1 MRDVVGEHRIGG
13 LRDAS
18 RLRRRASAAL
28 MDPMRLRARRAR
40 NGTWSRSAS
49 AWCPSERGT
58 ITTVGGDLR
67 LGLVG
72 CGRLAVRGYVPAIA
86 HVPDMLLAAVVDPA
100 LERCELAAPGVP
112 AFATA
117 ADLIATDSVDAL
129 VIASP
134 AEAHVA
140 DARLAAAAGLPTLI
154 EKPPAPTLAET
165 LELAHLD
172 PAPKFGFNRRFVTEV
187 ASLRSAIPAQSAI
200 RMDLEMRT
208 RSASWGSYVADDDAL
223 SNLGPHLI
231 DLTRWLS
238 GAEIVGVGPQSRRY
252 GQRSSSSSPTAAG
265 KLACSAPRTA
275 PIANGCSSGPPTGA
289 CTVATRPAASRVRFG
304 SGSLVGRSTIRSF
317 PRLRANSPRSV
328 GQLAVSQRRLSPA
341 RWTGSA

>member
-1 MRDVVGEHRIGG
+1 M
-13 LRDAS
+13 
-18 RLRRRASAAL
+18 
-28 MDPMRLRARRAR
+28 
-40 NGTWSRSAS
+40 
-49 AWCPSERGT
+49 
-58 ITTVGGDLR
+58 GGDLR

-72 CGRLAVRGYVPAIA
+72 CGRLAVLGYVPAIA

-117 ADLIATDSVDAL
+117 ADLIATGSVDAL

-165 LELAHLD
+165 LELARLD
-172 PAPKFGFNRRFVTEV
+172 PAPRFGFNRRFVTEV

-208 RSASWGSYVADDDAL
+208 RSASWGSYVSDDDAL
-223 SNLGPHLI
+223 LNLGPHLI
-231 DLTRWLS
+231 DLARWLS
-238 GAEIVGVGPQSRRY
+238 GAEIVGVRATVTPSRAALELELADGRVQARVLCASNRPYRERVLVQAADGRVHGRY
-252 GQRSSSSSPTAAG
+252 SAG
-265 KLACSAPRTA
+265 GLGSA
-275 PIANGCSSGPPTGA
+275 I
-289 CTVATRPAASRVRFG
+289 
-304 SGSLVGRSTIRSF
+304 
-317 PRLRANSPRSV
+317 RLRLARGAADHPLVSSLARQLDAFGRAARGEPAPALAGVLDGV
-328 GQLAVSQRRLSPA
+328 GVMATVEAA
-341 RWTGSA
+341 RASAARGGAWEPVEARIRAS